1 MSFHCFLGYA
11 VLYALRFN
19 LSIAIVDMVHV
30 ADDAVVNRQCLLQNQ
45 STSQNT
51 TTDEKPRFAWT
62 AEQQGLVLGSFFYGY
77 CVTQVAGG
85 WFADKYRNC
94 GIQEVCNYRQK
105 KITYPSP
112 HLAQKHYS

>member
-19 LSIAIVDMVHV
+19 LSVAIVDMVRSV
-30 ADDAVVNRQCLLQNQ
+30 DDTVGNRECSQLLQNQ
-45 STSQNT
+45 STKLNA
-51 TTDEKPRFAWT
+51 TDENGPRFLWT

-85 WFADKYRNC
+85 WFADKYRNK
-94 GIQEVCNYRQK
+94 GDTFKVHYRQL
-105 KITYPSP
+105 ITYP
-112 HLAQKHYS
+112 LITALKHYS